1 MDKYPLIR
9 KSLVVG
15 IILLFVG
22 TSTIPSM
29 SGDIKK
35 SNKNPSVSLDNGLEA
50 YWSFN
55 NRNNPG
61 YDDSGNYHQGIV
73 NEATWTSNGIKNGA
87 MSFNGNSSISLPDFT
102 SSDSQGTMVAW
113 VKQSLPTGKTGL
125 IYAEGYS
132 SDNKPY
138 IGFGFDGSTLIFA
151 RDIYGLD
158 SNYQGKVDVG
168 ANDGKW
174 HFVVFSSDGV
184 TNHFYFDGKEVSLN
198 WLDGNVPPGIWFN
211 GQYTDTNSIGGCN
224 RPDHWGYFDG
234 TIDEV
239 RIYNRALSQQE
250 IIDLFTIFVSAT
262 GSLGVNL
269 IIQNKG
275 TTDATDVQWQIH
287 VEGGIM
293 GLIDITRNGTISV
306 IAPGESKKVGTGMF
320 FGFGQI
326 QMTFNVGVET
336 GTADGGLFFI
346 LIKMKK

>member
-1 MDKYPLIR
+1 
-9 KSLVVG
+9 
-15 IILLFVG
+15 
-22 TSTIPSM
+22 M
-29 SGDIKK
+29 SSDIKK
-35 SNKNPSVSLDNGLEA
+35 SNKNLSFSLDNGLEA

-55 NRNNPG
+55 DQDNPG

-73 NEATWTSNGIKNGA
+73 NGATWTLDGIKKGA
-87 MSFNGNSSISLPDFT
+87 MSFNGNGYISLPDFT

-138 IGFGFDGSTLIFA
+138 IGLGFDGGQLFFA
-151 RDIYGLD
+151 RDVYGLN

-168 ANDGKW
+168 ANNGEW
-174 HFVVFSSDGV
+174 HFVAFLSDGS
-184 TNHFYFDGKEVSLN
+184 TNHFYFDGHEVSLT
-198 WLDGNVPPGIWFN
+198 WQDGNVPQGIWFN

-224 RPDHWGYFDG
+224 RPDHWGFFDG

-250 IIDLFTIFVSAT
+250 ITNLFTIFVSVT
-262 GSLGVNL
+262 GGLGVNL

-275 TTDATDVQWQIH
+275 TTDATDVQWQVH

-293 GLIDITRNGTISV
+293 GLIDITRSGTIDI
-306 IAPGESKKVGTGMF
+306 IAPTESKKVGTGMF
-320 FGFGQI
+320 VGFGQI
-326 QMTFNVGVET
+326 QLTYNVGLET
-336 GTADGGLFFI
+336 GTTNGAQLLI
-346 LIKMKK
+346 LTVIK